1 MINSCDVFQ
10 GKTGGGHPI
19 PLPRTIRFS
28 SFELDVRTGELRKNG
43 IKIRLHEQP
52 LRILLILLNNPG
64 EVVLRE
70 EIRKALWPSGTIV
83 DFDHGINAAIQRLRD
98 ALRDSADNPRY
109 VETVARR
116 GIGLSDS

>member
-1 MINSCDVFQ
+1 LQ
-10 GKTGGGHPI
+10 
-19 PLPRTIRFS
+19 
-28 SFELDVRTGELRKNG
+28 LDVRTGELRKNG

-70 EIRKALWPSGTIV
+70 EIRKALWPSDTIV